1 MLLPKKHLSAK
12 NFIFSARTL
21 SHRNL
26 TAAVFGKDEKVETI
40 YRCSLRLAGGDE
52 VVVEF
57 GGAKEGKP
65 RSRDELVA
73 KNRRMASTLSSVVHK
88 NNNVECGGF
97 SLSLCSSCVT
107 DDACPKLRQAN
118 TMATMATRTS

>member
-73 KNRRMASTLSSVVHK
+73 KNGLNPFLCRSQEHQRGMWWLLALSV
-88 NNNVECGGF
+88 
-97 SLSLCSSCVT
+97 
-107 DDACPKLRQAN
+107 
-118 TMATMATRTS
+118 